1 MLFLHTAN
9 DVLILLIYVDD
20 ILLIGSDPHCV
31 SSFSSHLNVTFA
43 PRDLSHLQYFLGLK
57 TMQEKN
63 SVHLNQHEYVH
74 DLLQRTNMLESKS
87 ASAPGMVGQNL
98 SKHDRDLSMMSHYI
112 GTVGALQYLT
122 LTRPN
127 ISFVVNISC
136 QFMSSPSNTHWFS
149 VKRILRYLKG
159 TTSYGISMQLSL
171 FGHLSIH

>member
-74 DLLQRTNMLESKS
+74 DLLQRTNMLD
-87 ASAPGMVGQNL
+87 PNL
-98 SKHDRDLSMMSHYI
+98 LLRLVWLVKIY
-112 GTVGALQYLT
+112 
-122 LTRPN
+122 PN
-127 ISFVVNISC
+127 MIEIF
-136 QFMSSPSNTHWFS
+136 P
-149 VKRILRYLKG
+149 
-159 TTSYGISMQLSL
+159 
-171 FGHLSIH
+171 